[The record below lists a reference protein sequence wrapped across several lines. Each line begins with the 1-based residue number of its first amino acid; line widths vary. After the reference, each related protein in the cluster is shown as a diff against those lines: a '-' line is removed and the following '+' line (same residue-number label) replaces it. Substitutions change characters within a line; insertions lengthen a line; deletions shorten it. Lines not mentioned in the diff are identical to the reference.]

1 MFGIKQ
7 KTEEWYNVRK
17 KIITATDVAIILE
30 CNPYM
35 KKSELLYNKINDI
48 TTVENN
54 IIKWGE
60 EYEDI
65 IAEFYSKIKKVKVDK
80 IGLIIHNDYKWLGA
94 SPDGIINNNKLL
106 NRNGI
111 IILHRNRKSID
122 NFNDFSGTWEGGN

>member
-60 EYEDI
+60 NM
-65 IAEFYSKIKKVKVDK
+65 KI
-80 IGLIIHNDYKWLGA
+80 
-94 SPDGIINNNKLL
+94 
-106 NRNGI
+106 
-111 IILHRNRKSID
+111 
-122 NFNDFSGTWEGGN
+122 